1 MNNIVFVSLYLFFIA
16 FLVFNFITMKKE
28 SDIYKK
34 LNTELKKENSLL
46 WKAVEAFKEER
57 GENQE

>member
-1 MNNIVFVSLYLFFIA
+1 MNNIVFVSLYLSFIA

-34 LNTELKKENSLL
+34 LNTELKKENNLL

>member
-28 SDIYKK
+28 SDIYIK
-34 LNTELKKENSLL
+34 LNTELKKENNLL

>member
-34 LNTELKKENSLL
+34 LNTELKKENNLL